1 VVQQSVGS
9 LAFDESQRRRMLLRA
24 LVASTVGTTIEWYD
38 FLLYSTAAGLVF
50 GKLYFPETDA
60 STGLLLAF
68 GTYFVGFLARPVGA
82 AIFGHFGDRIGR
94 KASLIATFILMGLG
108 TFLIGVLPGYETIG
122 IWGGVLLSVLR
133 FVQGVGV
140 GGEWGGSVLL
150 AMEWGGQKRRGFI
163 ASWPQ
168 YGGPAGLLLANLA
181 LLIFSAISGDQGFL
195 VWGWRIPFLFSIVLI
210 FVGLYIRLGIVE
222 TPAFRQLV
230 EKRKVERQPVVAV
243 IRRNP
248 KEILLS
254 AFVRMSE
261 QAPFYIYTSFI
272 FAYGTGVLGMDRN
285 SVLIPVLVAAALS
298 AIVIPLAGAASD
310 RFGRKPVYVIG
321 VVGTALWGFVYFG
334 LLDTKVGI
342 VAFVAIALSLVLHDI
357 QYGPQAA
364 MIAESF
370 PTPVRYSGSSI
381 GYQLASIIAG
391 GPAPL
396 IATALLATYHS
407 STAVAVYI
415 LGCAAVSFVALVL
428 MPERAHQDISIE
440 QEEAEAAG
448 LAGVS
453 PVGARAQPAD

>member
-1 VVQQSVGS
+1 
-9 LAFDESQRRRMLLRA
+9 MLLRA

-50 GKLYFPETDA
+50 GRLFFPETDP

-68 GTYFVGFLARPVGA
+68 GTYFVGFIARPIGA

-94 KASLIATFILMGLG
+94 KATLIATFILMGLG
-108 TFLIGVLPGYETIG
+108 TFLIGVLPGYATIG

-150 AMEWGGQKRRGFI
+150 AMEWGGQNRRGFI

-181 LLIFSAISGDQGFL
+181 LLIFSAISGEQGFL
-195 VWGWRIPFLFSIVLI
+195 EWGWRIPFLFSFVLI
-210 FVGLYIRLGIVE
+210 FVGLYIRLGIME

-230 EKRKVERQPVVAV
+230 EKRKIERQPVVTV
-243 IRRNP
+243 IRRHP

-254 AFVRMSE
+254 ALVRMAE

-272 FAYGTGVLGMDRN
+272 FAYGTTALGMDRN
-285 SVLIPVLVAAALS
+285 AVLVPVLVAALLS
-298 AIVIPLAGAASD
+298 AILIPLSGHLSD
-310 RFGRKPVYVIG
+310 RFGRKPVYLIG
-321 VVGTALWGFVYFG
+321 VVGTGIWGFVYFG
-334 LLDTKVGI
+334 MLDTKIGI
-342 VAFVAIALSLVLHDI
+342 LVFIAIALSLVFHDI

-370 PTPVRYSGSSI
+370 PTPIRYSGSSI
-381 GYQLASIIAG
+381 GYQLASIVAG

-396 IATALLATYHS
+396 IATALLASYHS
-407 STAVAVYI
+407 SMAVAIYI
-415 LGCAAVSFVALVL
+415 LGCAAVSLISLVL
-428 MPERAHQDISIE
+428 MPERAHQDISLE
-440 QEEAEAAG
+440 HEEAMAVS
-448 LAGVS
+448 GVTV
-453 PVGARAQPAD
+453 PARAQPAD

>member
-1 VVQQSVGS
+1 MVSQSVGS
-9 LAFDESQRRRMLLRA
+9 LAFDESQRRNMLLRA

-50 GKLYFPETDA
+50 GRLFFPETDP

-68 GTYFVGFLARPVGA
+68 GTYFVGFIARPIGA

-94 KASLIATFILMGLG
+94 KATLIATFILMGLG
-108 TFLIGVLPGYETIG
+108 TFLIGVLPGYATIG

-150 AMEWGGQKRRGFI
+150 AMEWGGQNRRGFI

-181 LLIFSAISGDQGFL
+181 LLIFSAISGEQGFL
-195 VWGWRIPFLFSIVLI
+195 EWGWRIPFLFSFVLI
-210 FVGLYIRLGIVE
+210 FVGLYIRLGIME

-230 EKRKVERQPVVAV
+230 EKRKIERQPVVTV
-243 IRRNP
+243 IRRHP

-254 AFVRMSE
+254 ALVRMAE

-272 FAYGTGVLGMDRN
+272 FAYGTTALGMDRN
-285 SVLIPVLVAAALS
+285 AVLVPVLVAALLS
-298 AIVIPLAGAASD
+298 AILIPLSGHLSD
-310 RFGRKPVYVIG
+310 RFGRKPVYLIG
-321 VVGTALWGFVYFG
+321 VVGTGIWGFVYFG
-334 LLDTKVGI
+334 MLDTKIGI
-342 VAFVAIALSLVLHDI
+342 LVFIAIALSLVFHDI

-370 PTPVRYSGSSI
+370 PTPIRYSGSSI
-381 GYQLASIIAG
+381 GYQLASIVAG

-396 IATALLATYHS
+396 IATALLASYHS
-407 STAVAVYI
+407 SMAVAIYI
-415 LGCAAVSFVALVL
+415 LGCAVVSLISLVL
-428 MPERAHQDISIE
+428 MPERAHQDISLE
-440 QEEAEAAG
+440 HEEAMAVS
-448 LAGVS
+448 GVTV
-453 PVGARAQPAD
+453 PARAQPAD